1 MIILFLFGVIVG
13 ILIEYKN
20 LRIMNYEDSSS
31 ESKSSPI
38 PKIIGF
44 VILAII
50 ILILVFSSF
59 GTVDAGFR
67 GVVLRLGAVTGET
80 KEPGLYFKLPMIT
93 DVEDMNVQ
101 VQKEE
106 AESSAASS
114 DLQNV
119 TAKVALNYHLD
130 PNNVTHTYEN
140 LRRDYASKVIQPALQ
155 NSIKAATAKFTAEQL
170 VTQRNAVSDE
180 MYALLREKLNETAS
194 GVLVVDGFN
203 IVNLQFSSAFEDA
216 IERKVTAVQ
225 DAEASKNQLEK
236 TKYEAQK
243 NIETAKGEAEA
254 IRVKSISLQQSPQY
268 IDFLK
273 LEVQR
278 QAIDKW
284 DGNVPTTMVPG
295 STVPFIDLNK

>member
-1 MIILFLFGVIVG
+1 
-13 ILIEYKN
+13 
-20 LRIMNYEDSSS
+20 MNYEDSSS

>member
-1 MIILFLFGVIVG
+1 
-13 ILIEYKN
+13 
-20 LRIMNYEDSSS
+20 MNYEDEMRAKGQSDAVTVA
-31 ESKSSPI
+31 
-38 PKIIGF
+38 KIIFG
-44 VILAII
+44 II
-50 ILILVFSSF
+50 FGIIALIMVFGSF
-59 GTVDAGFR
+59 GTVDAGMR
-67 GVVLRLGAVTGET
+67 GVVLNLGAITGEV
-80 KEPGLYFKLPMIT
+80 KEPGLYFKWPIMT
-93 DVEDMNVQ
+93 DVQDMSVQ

-130 PNNVTHTYEN
+130 PNNVANTYEN
-140 LRRDYASKVIQPALQ
+140 LRRDYATKVIQPALQ
-155 NSIKAATAKFTAEQL
+155 NSIKAATAKFTAEEL

-180 MYALLREKLNETAS
+180 MYTLLRAKLAETAP

-203 IVNLQFSSAFEDA
+203 IVNLQFSASFEDA

-243 NIETAKGEAEA
+243 NVETAKGEAEA

-278 QAIDKW
+278 SAIEKW
-284 DGNVPTTMVPG
+284 NGGLPSTMVPG
-295 STVPFIDLNK
+295 STVPFIDMNLTK